1 MTAADAVRARIGYA
15 TEPVERTIEAG
26 HVRRFC
32 EAIGDPNPRWRAE
45 VPPTFFVA
53 LGAESP
59 VLPEVTAYGRG
70 TLNAGDSFEYLAPV
84 AIGET
89 LMVTSRLADVY
100 EKQGSSGP
108 MLFTVWEKEYSRP
121 GGEVVVRIRGTR
133 IRR

>member
-1 MTAADAVRARIGYA
+1 MSAEAVRARIGYA
-15 TEPVERTIEAG
+15 TEPVERAIEAG

-32 EAIGDPNPRWRAE
+32 DAIGDPNPRWRSE

-53 LGAESP
+53 LGAEAP
-59 VLPEVTAYGRG
+59 ALPEVMAYGRG

-84 AIGET
+84 RVGET
-89 LMVTSRLADVY
+89 LTVTSRLADVY

-108 MLFTVWEKEYSRP
+108 MLFTVWEKESARP
-121 GGEVVVRIRGTR
+121 DGEVVVRVRGTR